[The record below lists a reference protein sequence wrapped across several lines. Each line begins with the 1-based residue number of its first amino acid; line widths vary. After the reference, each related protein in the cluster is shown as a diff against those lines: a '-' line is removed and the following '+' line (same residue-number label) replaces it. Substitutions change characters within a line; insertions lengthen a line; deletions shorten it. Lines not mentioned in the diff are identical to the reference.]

1 MAVKDEATTTKLS
14 EAAKFR
20 VNVKLVLARVVVL
33 DIRGHA
39 VGNLHKEDFEL
50 LDNGKPQVIS
60 NFDSEQT
67 TSLNSATPVAAAPS
81 STEAAKTA
89 ESATLPS
96 RYVAYLFDDLHLNF
110 ENINAVRAAAER
122 RMETLA
128 PPIEP
133 PSFQHRGRRLSI
145 SRTTGANCI
154 KQWKLSV
161 RDLRSVERL
170 PSARLSPSTK
180 PISWRISATLR
191 PCKRLSTTTCIVPR
205 CPGARGQRRDRG

>member
-1 MAVKDEATTTKLS
+1 MIILSSGSRGRISGNALSACVLSLFVGSLFLPALPFFQASAQQPAAQPPTPPAASSQEASGEMAVKDEATTTKLS

-81 STEAAKTA
+81 ST
-89 ESATLPS
+89 
-96 RYVAYLFDDLHLNF
+96 
-110 ENINAVRAAAER
+110 
-122 RMETLA
+122 
-128 PPIEP
+128 
-133 PSFQHRGRRLSI
+133 RGR
-145 SRTTGANCI
+145 
-154 KQWKLSV
+154 
-161 RDLRSVERL
+161 
-170 PSARLSPSTK
+170 
-180 PISWRISATLR
+180 
-191 PCKRLSTTTCIVPR
+191 
-205 CPGARGQRRDRG
+205 